1 MGAFGSGR
9 HAQHDTTSQMPRLD
23 VRWLQRAGLL
33 EPGRLSQRRGSP
45 AAGSAASLQVR
56 AEDQRLILAYR
67 TPLTDEVPHTLTYA
81 VAIEWTPC
89 HYGGQRAWLRCPVPG
104 CGRRVALLYGGP
116 LFACRH
122 CHDLTYA
129 SQREDTAARAA
140 RRAARLRQRLGWP
153 AGMVNGEGGKPVGMH
168 GRTFQRLR
176 AGHAACVGA
185 AVAGMLDRARA
196 AAWINDSGLAGNDPP
211 RPTKPT

>member
-1 MGAFGSGR
+1 MGGWGSGR
-9 HAQHDTTSQMPRLD
+9 HASHGTTQHRPVLD

-33 EPGRLSQRRGSP
+33 TPTRRSHWQWLQ
-45 AAGSAASLQVR
+45 AGATLARVEMR
-56 AEDQRLILAYR
+56 AEVDRLILTGASE
-67 TPLTDEVPHTLTYA
+67 TGAALIYA
-81 VAIEWTPC
+81 VPIDWTLC

-129 SQREDTAARAA
+129 SQREDTAERAA

-185 AVAGMLDRARA
+185 AVAGMLARARV
-196 AAWINDSGLAGNDPP
+196 AAWINDSGLAENDPP